1 MLLVA
6 ICSGCSSPSNSAL
19 SISATSLNFGNVTQG
34 RPTAQMVTLTN
45 ASENNITISNI
56 SSSGTGFSVSG
67 ETPSTIPPYGSVSIY
82 VNFTPDAPGAATG
95 AVSIYSNASKPVL
108 QVQLAGNGIQHSVNL
123 SWGPSSSP
131 VIGYF
136 VYRGT
141 VSGGP
146 YDKLNSSPDGLLNY
160 TDSDVQSGSTYFYVV
175 KSVDSSNFE
184 SVYSGEVSAFI
195 P

>member
-6 ICSGCSSPSNSAL
+6 ICSGCSSLSNSAL
-19 SISATSLNFGNVTQG
+19 SISATSLNFGNVTEG

-82 VNFTPDAPGAATG
+82 VNFTPEASGAATG
-95 AVSIYSNASKPVL
+95 VVSIYSNASNPVL

-123 SWGPSSSP
+123 SWAPSTSP

-160 TDSDVQSGSTYFYVV
+160 TDSDVQSGSRYFYVV